1 MKSSAKEKYLKFKE
15 INLYLFG
22 LSFFSNFDLAKV
34 FLGIMIGCLVIDIF
48 YYKEKLECG
57 NNKLR
62 NFLIF
67 LVLGGTIWNFCADF
81 NYRAARAYLK
91 INRYVIIVFY
101 LYSLV
106 KNNKIILRNFI
117 IFLTISYITLIIRGI
132 NFYFIENRRDRFGN
146 FEGIM
151 DVAVLVAVIGAFCF
165 GNIIKFKELKY
176 KLLNGIILFFT
187 IFLLIITQ
195 TRAALLAFIVG
206 IIGILIFNKNI
217 KLILASCLL
226 GSILVFGFLQTP
238 YSARFKSNTF
248 NTKVT
253 LSNMSNGLRIEMWK
267 NAIWRFKQ
275 HPIMG
280 SGTKQDKKLFD
291 EYVYKNYGNS
301 QIEKIYKNDLLTKF
315 DDAHCMYLNSLTDNG
330 LFTLFQFILILG
342 IIPLILLK
350 NSKYIYGMSLFGGIL
365 AYDIFGV
372 VWPLWRHGWDPML
385 LWLLISLTCCS
396 YLLEEDDDI

>member
-1 MKSSAKEKYLKFKE
+1 MKDTIKEKYFKFKE

-22 LSFFSNFDLAKV
+22 LSFFSNFDLAKI
-34 FLGIMIGCLVIDIF
+34 FLGVMIGCLIIDVF

-91 INRYVIIVFY
+91 INRYAIIVFY

-117 IFLTISYITLIIRGI
+117 ISLTISYITLVIRGI
-132 NFYFIENRRDRFGN
+132 NFYFIENKRNRFGS
-146 FEGIM
+146 FEGVM
-151 DVAVLVAVIGAFCF
+151 DVAVLFAVVGAVCF
-165 GNIIKFKELKY
+165 GNIIKFKELRY

-195 TRAALLAFIVG
+195 TRAALLAFVVG
-206 IIGILIFNKNI
+206 VMGVLLFNRNI
-217 KLILASCLL
+217 KIIITSCILAGFLL
-226 GSILVFGFLQTP
+226 ISFLQTT

-253 LSNMSNGLRIEMWK
+253 LNNMSNGIRIEMWK
-267 NAIWRFKQ
+267 NAIWRFKK

-280 SGTKQDKKLFD
+280 SGTKQDEKLYR
-291 EYVYKNYGNS
+291 EYVNNMPEETEVQRVYKQALKDG
-301 QIEKIYKNDLLTKF
+301 F
-315 DDAHCMYLNSLTDNG
+315 DDAHSMYFNSLTDNG
-330 LFTLFQFILILG
+330 LFLIVQLIFIFGVL
-342 IIPLILLK
+342 PYILLK
-350 NSKYIYGMSLFGGIL
+350 NSEYIYSLG
-365 AYDIFGV
+365 Y
-372 VWPLWRHGWDPML
+372 
-385 LWLLISLTCCS
+385 
-396 YLLEEDDDI
+396 

>member
-1 MKSSAKEKYLKFKE
+1 MKYTIKEKYLKFKE

-67 LVLGGTIWNFCADF
+67 LILGGTIWNFCADF
-81 NYRAARAYLK
+81 NYKAARAYLK

-106 KNNKIILRNFI
+106 KNNKMILRNFI
-117 IFLTISYITLIIRGI
+117 ISLTISYLTLIIRGI
-132 NFYFIENRRDRFGN
+132 NFYFIENKRERFGN

-226 GSILVFGFLQTP
+226 GSILVFCFLQTP
-238 YSARFKSNTF
+238 YSTRFKSNTF

-253 LSNMSNGLRIEMWK
+253 LSNMSNGLRVEMWK

-280 SGTKQDKKLFD
+280 SGTKQDEKLYR
-291 EYVYKNYGNS
+291 EYVNNMPEETEI
-301 QIEKIYKNDLLTKF
+301 QIIYKQRFKIGY
-315 DDAHCMYLNSLTDNG
+315 DDAHSMYFNSLTDNG
-330 LFTLFQFILILG
+330 LLLIAQLIFIFGIL
-342 IIPLILLK
+342 PYILSK
-350 NSKYIYGMSLFGGIL
+350 NSEYLYSSGIMGG
-365 AYDIFGV
+365 
-372 VWPLWRHGWDPML
+372 
-385 LWLLISLTCCS
+385 LISYCV
-396 YLLEEDDDI
+396 LE